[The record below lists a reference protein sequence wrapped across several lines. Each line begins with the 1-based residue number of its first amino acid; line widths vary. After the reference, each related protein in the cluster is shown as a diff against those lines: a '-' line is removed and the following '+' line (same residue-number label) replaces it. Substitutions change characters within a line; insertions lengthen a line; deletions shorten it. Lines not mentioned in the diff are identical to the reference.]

1 MKIALAQMSMS
12 IDKADNYKKT
22 LTLMEE
28 AHEKGADLIVF
39 PEIQLSPFFPQYEK
53 RNVDAYVD
61 SIDDAYVRGIQQ
73 ACRKY
78 GLYASPNVY
87 MEENGHRY
95 DMSLLIDDQGTIL
108 GKKKMVHI
116 AQAKQFCEQDYY
128 TPSEEGFQVY
138 ETKFGKIGIVI
149 CFDRHYPESIRT
161 SALKGADLILV
172 PTANV
177 KEEPGEMFIW
187 EIKVQA
193 FQSSVFVAMCNRVG
207 KEDQMDFSGESLI
220 VSPNG
225 ETIALTNDQEGL
237 LMADLDLTKAKEIRD
252 QKPYTSLR
260 RTEFYK

>member
-1 MKIALAQMSMS
+1 M
-12 IDKADNYKKT
+12 
-22 LTLMEE
+22 
-28 AHEKGADLIVF
+28 
-39 PEIQLSPFFPQYEK
+39 
-53 RNVDAYVD
+53 
-61 SIDDAYVRGIQQ
+61 
-73 ACRKY
+73 
-78 GLYASPNVY
+78 
-87 MEENGHRY
+87 
-95 DMSLLIDDQGTIL
+95 
-108 GKKKMVHI
+108 
-116 AQAKQFCEQDYY
+116 
-128 TPSEEGFQVY
+128 
-138 ETKFGKIGIVI
+138 I